1 MMISVTEADR
11 KAAEELRAVLADASG
26 FWHLPGDNGPLC
38 IALAQHRERT
48 ELHLLT
54 RMHHAGPRAAFSE
67 RTFGAVEAAAP
78 AFDKPI
84 QRARREAMGR

>member
-26 FWHLPGDNGPLC
+26 FWHLPGDDGPLC

-54 RMHHAGPRAAFSE
+54 RMHHAGPRAAYSE
-67 RTFGAVEAAAP
+67 RTFGGGEAAAT
-78 AFDKPI
+78 AFEKPI
-84 QRARREAMGR
+84 QRARHEAVSR